1 MVNISMN
8 RAVHLARRDAHYR
21 CFIHLLEQRFEQAT
35 LVKRRRRMEEIL
47 HHLSEASREAT
58 CALRGARGWRDERLF
73 VKYLAL
79 AYDGVKAALVM
90 LEHEALL
97 REDKSFLKRLL
108 GGGAAILAAF
118 EERSRSMEREILD
131 HVAQLVLY
139 ASSTYSELKEA
150 NHASLSPADH
160 GRYRVAYEAAMPQ
173 RG

>member
-21 CFIHLLEQRFEQAT
+21 CFILLLEQRFEQAT

-97 REDKSFLKRLL
+97 REDKRFFKGKVRQRIGARLPKFLGERLCD
-108 GGGAAILAAF
+108 F
-118 EERSRSMEREILD
+118 DVRR
-131 HVAQLVLY
+131 
-139 ASSTYSELKEA
+139 
-150 NHASLSPADH
+150 
-160 GRYRVAYEAAMPQ
+160 GRQYGHTMHPMIGQVVRAVDA
-173 RG
+173 